1 MISRLSRRS
10 VLSESYLSIYAYA
23 TVTTSQGA
31 LIIGG
36 YDKSEYSTVACYNS
50 SGWTKLKDLYSTRR
64 YHRAIMNGDKVYI
77 VGGSG
82 TK

>member
-1 MISRLSRRS
+1 MISRLSQRS
-10 VLSESYLSIYAYA
+10 VLSQSYFSIYAYA

-31 LIIGG
+31 LILGG
-36 YDKSEYSTVACYNS
+36 YGYSVYSTVACYNG